1 MCLLLPL
8 KSRSTRGASHHPAFI
23 GNYLT
28 ISHTFLTLS
37 TQWVSSS
44 PSRKWRRE
52 VSPRFHLIAFRGR
65 VLAIPTQLVSSPSRE
80 WRHGVSS
87 RFHLI
92 FLCLMWIKRIKRQG
106 EFKLLLCNSSGGNLL
121 LWQSRKTANGLNP
134 YQSLLGL

>member
-8 KSRSTRGASHHPAFI
+8 KSWSTRGASHHPAFK

-92 FLCLMWIKRIKRQG
+92 FLCLMWIKRIRR
-106 EFKLLLCNSSGGNLL
+106 SSFSCVTPVVETFSCDRVEKQPTVLTL
-121 LWQSRKTANGLNP
+121 ISHC
-134 YQSLLGL
+134 